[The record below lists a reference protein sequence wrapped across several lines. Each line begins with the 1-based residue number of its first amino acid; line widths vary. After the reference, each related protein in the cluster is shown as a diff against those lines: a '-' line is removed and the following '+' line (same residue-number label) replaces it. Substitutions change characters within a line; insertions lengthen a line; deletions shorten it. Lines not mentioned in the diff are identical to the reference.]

1 MPRRRDPGMRPQ
13 GSRKR
18 LCGVGKSGGFATL
31 TVRLRAFTTTSRSAK
46 ATAIQENAMTIKP
59 LHDNV
64 VVEPAVSK
72 KAVSKGGIL
81 LPDTAQEKPLEGK
94 VVAVGSGH
102 RGKNGKLVELSV
114 KAGDRVVYAKW
125 SGSEV
130 KVAQKDYII
139 LKESDILGVVEGDG
153 KVSVRAKS
161 EAAGT
166 TAASSAHDHDHV
178 HDSGCC
184 DD

>member
-1 MPRRRDPGMRPQ
+1 MSIR
-13 GSRKR
+13 
-18 LCGVGKSGGFATL
+18 
-31 TVRLRAFTTTSRSAK
+31 
-46 ATAIQENAMTIKP
+46 P
-59 LHDNV
+59 LHDHV
-64 VVEPAVSK
+64 VVEPTFSK
-72 KAVSKGGIL
+72 KAMTKGGIL

-102 RGKNGKLVELSV
+102 RGKNGKLTSPAV

-130 KVAQKDYII
+130 KVAEKDYLII
-139 LKESDILGVVEGDG
+139 RESDILGVVEGDG
-153 KVSVRAKS
+153 KVSVRAKG
-161 EAAGT
+161 EATGAAA
-166 TAASSAHDHDHV
+166 AASHHDHDHV

>member
-1 MPRRRDPGMRPQ
+1 
-13 GSRKR
+13 
-18 LCGVGKSGGFATL
+18 
-31 TVRLRAFTTTSRSAK
+31 
-46 ATAIQENAMTIKP
+46 MTIRP

-64 VVEPAVSK
+64 VVEPTDAK

-94 VVAVGSGH
+94 VVAVGAGYRNK
-102 RGKNGKLVELSV
+102 RGNLVTPSV
-114 KAGDRVVYAKW
+114 KTGDRVVYAKW

-130 KVAQKDYII
+130 KIAEKDYII
-139 LKESDILGVVEGDG
+139 LKEADILGVVEGEG
-153 KVSVRAKS
+153 KVSVRSKS
-161 EAAGT
+161 EGAGAA
-166 TAASSAHDHDHV
+166 AASTYDHDHV

>member
-1 MPRRRDPGMRPQ
+1 
-13 GSRKR
+13 
-18 LCGVGKSGGFATL
+18 
-31 TVRLRAFTTTSRSAK
+31 
-46 ATAIQENAMTIKP
+46 MTIRP

-64 VVEPAVSK
+64 VVEPTVSK
-72 KAVSKGGIL
+72 NAMSKGGII

-94 VVAVGSGH
+94 VVTVGSGY
-102 RGKNGKLVELSV
+102 RNKKGNLVELSV

-130 KVAQKDYII
+130 KVAEKDFII

-153 KVSVRAKS
+153 KVSVRTKS
-161 EAAGT
+161 EA
-166 TAASSAHDHDHV
+166 TATSSAFDGHDHI

>member
-1 MPRRRDPGMRPQ
+1 
-13 GSRKR
+13 
-18 LCGVGKSGGFATL
+18 
-31 TVRLRAFTTTSRSAK
+31 
-46 ATAIQENAMTIKP
+46 MTIRP

-64 VVEPAVSK
+64 VVEPTVSK
-72 KAVSKGGIL
+72 KAVTKGGIL

-94 VVAVGSGH
+94 VIAVGSGH
-102 RGKNGKLVELSV
+102 RGKNGKLLQLSV

-153 KVSVRAKS
+153 KVSIRAKS

-166 TAASSAHDHDHV
+166 TAAWSAHDHDHV

>member
-1 MPRRRDPGMRPQ
+1 MSIR
-13 GSRKR
+13 
-18 LCGVGKSGGFATL
+18 
-31 TVRLRAFTTTSRSAK
+31 
-46 ATAIQENAMTIKP
+46 P

-64 VVEPAVSK
+64 VVEPTVSK

-102 RGKNGKLVELSV
+102 RGKNGKLTSLSV

-130 KVAQKDYII
+130 KVAQKEYLI

-161 EAAGT
+161 EATG
-166 TAASSAHDHDHV
+166 AAAASAHDHDHV

>member
-1 MPRRRDPGMRPQ
+1 
-13 GSRKR
+13 
-18 LCGVGKSGGFATL
+18 
-31 TVRLRAFTTTSRSAK
+31 
-46 ATAIQENAMTIKP
+46 MTIRP

-64 VVEPAVSK
+64 VVEPTFAK
-72 KAVSKGGIL
+72 KAVTKGGIL

-94 VVAVGSGH
+94 VVAVGSGQ
-102 RGKNGKLVELSV
+102 RGKNGKLVEPSV

-130 KVAQKDYII
+130 KIAEKDYII

-153 KVSVRAKS
+153 KVSVRGKS
-161 EAAGT
+161 ESTGAA
-166 TAASSAHDHDHV
+166 TAAHDHDHI

>member
-1 MPRRRDPGMRPQ
+1 MSIR
-13 GSRKR
+13 
-18 LCGVGKSGGFATL
+18 
-31 TVRLRAFTTTSRSAK
+31 
-46 ATAIQENAMTIKP
+46 P

-64 VVEPAVSK
+64 VVEPIVSK

-102 RGKNGKLVELSV
+102 RGKNGRLNSPSV

-130 KVAQKDYII
+130 KVAQKDYLI

-153 KVSVRAKS
+153 KVSVRTKS
-161 EAAGT
+161 EATG
-166 TAASSAHDHDHV
+166 TAAAAHDHDHI

>member
-1 MPRRRDPGMRPQ
+1 
-13 GSRKR
+13 
-18 LCGVGKSGGFATL
+18 
-31 TVRLRAFTTTSRSAK
+31 
-46 ATAIQENAMTIKP
+46 MTIRP

-64 VVEPAVSK
+64 VVEPTVSK
-72 KAVSKGGIL
+72 NAVSKGGII

-94 VVAVGSGH
+94 VVAVGSGY
-102 RGKNGKLVELSV
+102 RNKKGNLIELSV

-130 KVAQKDYII
+130 KVAAKDFII

-153 KVSVRAKS
+153 KVSVRTKS
-161 EAAGT
+161 EA
-166 TAASSAHDHDHV
+166 TATSSAFADHDHI

>member
-1 MPRRRDPGMRPQ
+1 MRLLAIRRRPHIDSSSPRFHNNAQKP
-13 GSRKR
+13 
-18 LCGVGKSGGFATL
+18 
-31 TVRLRAFTTTSRSAK
+31 K
-46 ATAIQENAMTIKP
+46 ATAIQENAMTIRP

-64 VVEPAVSK
+64 VVEPTVSK
-72 KAVSKGGIL
+72 KAVTKGGIL

-102 RGKNGKLVELSV
+102 RGKNGRLVELSV

-153 KVSVRAKS
+153 KVSVRGKN
-161 EAAGT
+161 EASAT

>member
-1 MPRRRDPGMRPQ
+1 
-13 GSRKR
+13 
-18 LCGVGKSGGFATL
+18 
-31 TVRLRAFTTTSRSAK
+31 
-46 ATAIQENAMTIKP
+46 MTIRP
-59 LHDNV
+59 LHDHV
-64 VVEPAVSK
+64 VVEPTFAK
-72 KAVSKGGIL
+72 KAVTKGGIL

-94 VVAVGSGH
+94 VVAVGSGY
-102 RGKNGKLVELSV
+102 RGKNGRLTSLSV

-130 KVAQKDYII
+130 KVAKKDYLI

-153 KVSVRAKS
+153 KVSVRAKT
-161 EAAGT
+161 EAAAT
-166 TAASSAHDHDHV
+166 TAAAHDHDHI